1 MSVVQLIVLSLI
13 VMSAKADG
21 CGNIQGL
28 AKNGGTAKKKRV
40 LYSLLRRSCRA
51 LMMKNTAAN
60 ARKAA
65 APTERLK
72 PAVLP

>member
-1 MSVVQLIVLSLI
+1 MSVVQLIVLFLI

-21 CGNIQGL
+21 YGNIQGL
-28 AKNGGTAKKKRV
+28 AKNRGTAKKKRI
-40 LYSLLRRSCRA
+40 LYSPLRRSCKA
-51 LMMKNTAAN
+51 LMKKNTAAN

-65 APTERLK
+65 AHTERMK